1 MLSGDNDKH
10 VRYNNAQI
18 TKKGTTR
25 RYPPCCSL
33 LLNLQR
39 FGKKFEK
46 LPFCLR
52 TLYCNPCSIHLYNHI
67 TIFFSKTV
75 IFLYAFLYTQTS
87 HFKRFCQV
95 IYCLLCQSMI
105 SVLQP
110 QYSGF
115 CRQRTIVIALPLY
128 RCIMILLLRKSF
140 NYIIRG
146 IDTFCKIIHT
156 VR

>member
-95 IYCLLCQSMI
+95 TYCYYSKNSLLPAQNRQKAI
-105 SVLQP
+105 SLLTISYEFLEDLISP
-110 QYSGF
+110 QMG
-115 CRQRTIVIALPLY
+115 
-128 RCIMILLLRKSF
+128 
-140 NYIIRG
+140 
-146 IDTFCKIIHT
+146 
-156 VR
+156 